1 MAIICKEA
9 AKAYLENI
17 EGFEVVSECMMNSD
31 IFVMK
36 TENPKIVGMT
46 QERHYQEDLIRKRF
60 GEDVEIAPMMVGALP
75 YALENGEV
83 DAVIID
89 FIKGIHLK
97 GKKED
102 TVVDGDYTTYV
113 LLARTEFKETKTF
126 KKFAKIYNESLEEL
140 MNDEKVLKD
149 HFYNYTKTDLDEG
162 GLEKWKIKLLSIIV
176 EQNIVK

>member
-9 AKAYLENI
+9 AKVYLENV
-17 EGFEVVSECMMNSD
+17 EGFEVISECMMNSD

-46 QERHYQEDLIRKRF
+46 QERHYQENLIRKRF

-113 LLARTEFKETKTF
+113 LLSSTKFKKTREF
-126 KKFAKIYNESLEEL
+126 KKFVKTYNESLEEL
-140 MNDEKVLKD
+140 MNDEELFRN
-149 HFYNYTKTDLDEG
+149 HFYSYTKSNLDEG
-162 GLEKWKIKLLSIIV
+162 GLRKWKIKLLSIMA
-176 EQNIVK
+176 N